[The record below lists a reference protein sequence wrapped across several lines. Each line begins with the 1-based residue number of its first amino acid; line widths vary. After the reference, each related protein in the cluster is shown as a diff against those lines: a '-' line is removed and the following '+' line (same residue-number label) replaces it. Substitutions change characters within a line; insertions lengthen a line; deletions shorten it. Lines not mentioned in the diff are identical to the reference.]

1 MWTPN
6 PILRP
11 VAALQP
17 DVDRTVLSAMELLR
31 GALGDVDLHHV
42 GSTSLPPLLSG
53 GTVDILALTEPKRI
67 APCQA
72 LVAKLGALQTL
83 PLRVKVIVGDR
94 HQPNSLLR
102 VRHLLAT
109 HPLKMGELL
118 GLQKYYEHRTGKK
131 YPAAKQEFFDALLS
145 DPTCNEPGA
154 VPYEQSQMVPHRI
167 ELSTQRLHLYSPL
180 SIDAEA
186 HAAYLRENRES
197 HEVFGSR
204 DSRALEAGSWQRFFA
219 DEALLRMRR
228 EALTFLVQNRDSGE
242 HIGACHFSGF
252 LWGRYQQCCVG
263 YNLAKAAEGHGYMTE
278 AVTAAVAYVVEQW
291 GVHRVQAFYDPKN
304 TKSARLLE
312 RVGFSTEGTM
322 ASYIKLGDT
331 WHDCTLA
338 AMHTS

>member
-1 MWTPN
+1 MTA
-6 PILRP
+6 P
-11 VAALQP
+11 V
-17 DVDRTVLSAMELLR
+17 
-31 GALGDVDLHHV
+31 LH
-42 GSTSLPPLLSG
+42 
-53 GTVDILALTEPKRI
+53 A
-67 APCQA
+67 
-72 LVAKLGALQTL
+72 
-83 PLRVKVIVGDR
+83 
-94 HQPNSLLR
+94 
-102 VRHLLAT
+102 
-109 HPLKMGELL
+109 
-118 GLQKYYEHRTGKK
+118 
-131 YPAAKQEFFDALLS
+131 
-145 DPTCNEPGA
+145 CNEPVLSRRA
-154 VPYEQSQMVPHRI
+154 KHMVPHRI

-252 LWGRYQQCCVG
+252 LWGRYSSAV
-263 YNLAKAAEGHGYMTE
+263 LATIWRKPEGHGYMTE

-338 AMHTS
+338 AKHTS